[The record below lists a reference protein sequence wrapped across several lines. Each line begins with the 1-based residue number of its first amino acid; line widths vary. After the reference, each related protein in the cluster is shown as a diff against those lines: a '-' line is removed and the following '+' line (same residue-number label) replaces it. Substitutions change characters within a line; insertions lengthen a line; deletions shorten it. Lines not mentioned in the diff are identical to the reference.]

1 VLLAHAR
8 DCLRDALAA
17 FHHEDP
23 GGRRPSRNAPRP
35 GARMSI
41 RG

>member
-17 FHHEDP
+17 FHTDDLAA
-23 GGRRPSRNAPRP
+23 GKPSRSTPRP
-35 GARMSI
+35 GARISI